1 MTLAAAEYGR
11 AAGQKQSRLPPPP
24 IELIAAWRTR
34 DYGLPRGQGWRNEPA
49 GYLERMTHCLNVYTA
64 FKAFEERG
72 EQSEHDFAE
81 QNFEL
86 WKIVIDVEKLER
98 EHAR

>member
-11 AAGQKQSRLPPPP
+11 AVGQKQAKLPPPP

-34 DYGLPRGQGWRNEPA
+34 DYGLPHGRGWRDEPA
-49 GYLERMTHCLNVYTA
+49 GYLERMTHCENVYTA
-64 FKAFEERG
+64 FEAFEKRDV
-72 EQSEHDFAE
+72 SEHDFAE

-86 WKIVIDVEKLER
+86 WKIVIDVERLER